1 MTVFKEINVQ
11 TIIEREEVWV
21 NLIDITSHLNKAI
34 YTLTLELA
42 VENELQPLKDTEKYF
57 MAGLVEGMRSVAQL
71 FAQEGAESFI
81 DTQVKNV
88 EDLFKTLDIDKDL

>member
-34 YTLTLELA
+34 YTLTLELS
-42 VENELQPLKDTEKYF
+42 VEHELNPIKDTEKYF

-81 DTQVKNV
+81 DTQVNNV
-88 EDLFKTLDIDKDL
+88 EDLFKSLDIDPDL